1 MKNTPITK
9 ISLFALATALGF
21 SILTTNL
28 SYAATGQAVDAQTA
42 SSIEDYN
49 KSDLLQAA
57 ISSAFEQTP
66 DLVIYYDM
74 YNDVQNVTGMQSSTG
89 VAADGTIGKG
99 AGPSRAHNALI
110 EQLGRVENWPE
121 HPQGGYQMPE
131 DYEQKSY
138 GELIATAKANPAYG
152 TDAEFKAAV
161 DLAAT
166 EHDMGVNS
174 LRVNLLRADPT
185 LTDLDTK
192 TDAELLAIYE
202 NLPAVKNRTYDDMI
216 EDIEIAY
223 SIVRAYED
231 GSVDKDIL
239 AKLAVETYKDFITSI
254 KTINPDFKV
263 DLSNVP
269 KLPTNQSSA
278 TPTAPN
284 SGDTKDSELSA
295 TITAIAVTSVVAA
308 SSILGIAVVAKRY
321 LFSPLKRRK

>member
-9 ISLFALATALGF
+9 ISLFALVTTLGF
-21 SILTTNL
+21 SILTTDL
-28 SYAATGQAVDAQTA
+28 SYAVTDQAADTQTA

-66 DLVIYYDM
+66 DLVVYYDM

-89 VAADGTIGKG
+89 VATDGTISKG

-121 HPQGGYQMPE
+121 HPQGGYQIPE
-131 DYEQKSY
+131 DYKQKSY

-152 TDAEFKAAV
+152 ADAEFKAAV
-161 DLAAT
+161 DLAAA

-202 NLPAVKNRTYDDMI
+202 NLPAVKNHTYDGMI

-239 AKLAVETYKDFITSI
+239 AKLAIETYKDFIASI
-254 KTINPDFKV
+254 KTINPNFKV

-269 KLPTNQSSA
+269 KLPANQSST

-284 SGDTKDSELSA
+284 SGDIKDSELSA
-295 TITAIAVTSVVAA
+295 TITAIAITSVVAA
-308 SSILGIAVVAKRY
+308 SSILGIVVVAKRY
-321 LFSPLKRRK
+321 LFSPLKRHK